1 MTMGTSSRGMVRT
14 RSVLASCGSS
24 AAIDEFIARRLT
36 HSEMADLGVL
46 LRKLLR
52 DILGG
57 RAIDE
62 RYGPD
67 AAALS

>member
-1 MTMGTSSRGMVRT
+1 
-14 RSVLASCGSS
+14 
-24 AAIDEFIARRLT
+24 
-36 HSEMADLGVL
+36 MADLGVL

-52 DILGG
+52 DTLGG